1 VSRDQHHELPP
12 DKHRLLGRAVRL
24 EWFSIV
30 YLLTAIA
37 LLYLTLGNSQAM
49 KAAWVEDILGL
60 LPPAAFLVA
69 SRVRRRNPNQRFPY
83 GYHRVT
89 SIAYLCASM
98 ALLAL
103 GAFILYDSVV
113 KLVRFEHP
121 PIDLVKPVGDD
132 PVWLGWLMLGAL
144 TYSTVPQV
152 VLGRLKQPLAH
163 ELHDK
168 VLFAD
173 AEMNR
178 ADWMTGV
185 AAMAGVVGIGFGL
198 WWADSVA
205 ASLISV
211 DIVRDGLANLRV
223 ATGDLMDKEPTVV
236 DHSQAEPLPSRL
248 ESELRAM
255 RWVKDVEVRLRE
267 EGHVFIG
274 EAFVV
279 PTGDDDLVGRIARA
293 NEQLLGLDWRL
304 HELIIT
310 PVPEIHRPEPAGSE
324 EPA

>member
-1 VSRDQHHELPP
+1 VSQDHHELPP
-12 DKHRLLGRAVRL
+12 DKHKVLVKAVRL
-24 EWFSIV
+24 EWFSIG
-30 YLLTAIA
+30 YLVTAIV
-37 LLYLTLGNSQAM
+37 LLYLTLGSSQAM
-49 KAAWVEDILGL
+49 KAAWVEDVLGV

-69 SRVRRRNPNQRFPY
+69 SRVRTRAPSARYPY

-89 SIAYLCASM
+89 SIAFLTASM

-121 PIDLVKPVGDD
+121 PIDLVKPVGDE

-144 TYSTVPQV
+144 AYSTIPQV
-152 VLGRLKQPLAH
+152 ILGRLKQPLAKQ
-163 ELHDK
+163 LHDK

-185 AAMAGVVGIGFGL
+185 AAMLGVVGIGLGL
-198 WWADSVA
+198 WWADAVA
-205 ASLISV
+205 ASIISV
-211 DIVRDGLANLRV
+211 DIVHDGYKNLRV
-223 ATGDLMDKEPTVV
+223 ALGDLMDKEPTVV
-236 DHSQAEPLPSRL
+236 DHSQADPLPKRI
-248 ESELRAM
+248 ENHLRALP
-255 RWVKDVEVRLRE
+255 WVRDAEVRLRE

-279 PTGDDDLVGRIARA
+279 PVDGEDLLGRLDRA
-293 NEQLLGLDWRL
+293 NRELLELDWRL
-304 HELIIT
+304 HELVIA
-310 PVPEIHRPEPAGSE
+310 PVPEIHRPEPAGGQAR
-324 EPA
+324 P